1 MSEVTISE
9 WLETDGLGGYA
20 SGSVGLI
27 PERKYHGL
35 LVSSKKHPLERQVLI
50 TGAEIFIKQQQ
61 GLVPLTSVRYQDGT
75 LNPNPNKA
83 GVSTH
88 YIGHKYPKWQFDLPD
103 GMKVTM
109 ALLMK
114 RGQNKTLLRF
124 AMESPKGVG
133 ASILFRPL
141 LSVRDIHSLRR
152 DCDLTPQI
160 STLNSGVVIRLEDST
175 TIAMVGQGFKEERLW
190 FHKVFYAQEEM
201 RGYDSTES
209 LFSPGHFDL
218 NFKNGL
224 AFIGLSSDFSIFNTE
239 ISEEFSAELAR
250 RDPLS
255 RIDISSEQ
263 FIVERE
269 LSSPSSKVEGTSI
282 IAGYPWFS
290 DWGRDTLVAA
300 RGLVVAQGRSDV
312 ALSILRTWGGTL
324 RRGIIAN
331 TFAEGGGETLYN
343 SADASLWYII
353 LTYETQKLLS
363 KRGEAM
369 TPFEPIKEYVREII
383 NRYQQGTDFGIG
395 VDDDGLLFAGDGKHQ
410 LTWMDAK
417 IGDLMVTPRSGK
429 PVELQAL
436 WINCLRASGEM
447 LKDSDALK
455 LAQRAED
462 SFNQKFWN
470 KKINALYDVVDVD
483 RLMGQNDDTLRL
495 NQVFACGGLIW
506 PVLAVDKAKIVLNF
520 IEEQLLTPLGLR
532 TLTPLSSSYLGR
544 YKGDQRERDLAYH
557 QGSVWPWPMAAFVDA
572 WLRVRGYSVEAK
584 QEAREL
590 FVLPLENCLS
600 KTGHLFELAD
610 GDAPHSPQGC
620 PFQAWSLG
628 EFVRILKM
636 IEIE

>member
-1 MSEVTISE
+1 
-9 WLETDGLGGYA
+9 
-20 SGSVGLI
+20 
-27 PERKYHGL
+27 
-35 LVSSKKHPLERQVLI
+35 
-50 TGAEIFIKQQQ
+50 
-61 GLVPLTSVRYQDGT
+61 
-75 LNPNPNKA
+75 
-83 GVSTH
+83 
-88 YIGHKYPKWQFDLPD
+88 
-103 GMKVTM
+103 
-109 ALLMK
+109 
-114 RGQNKTLLRF
+114 
-124 AMESPKGVG
+124 
-133 ASILFRPL
+133 
-141 LSVRDIHSLRR
+141 
-152 DCDLTPQI
+152 
-160 STLNSGVVIRLEDST
+160 
-175 TIAMVGQGFKEERLW
+175 
-190 FHKVFYAQEEM
+190 
-201 RGYDSTES
+201 
-209 LFSPGHFDL
+209 
-218 NFKNGL
+218 
-224 AFIGLSSDFSIFNTE
+224 
-239 ISEEFSAELAR
+239 
-250 RDPLS
+250 
-255 RIDISSEQ
+255 
-263 FIVERE
+263 
-269 LSSPSSKVEGTSI
+269 
-282 IAGYPWFS
+282 
-290 DWGRDTLVAA
+290 
-300 RGLVVAQGRSDV
+300 
-312 ALSILRTWGGTL
+312 
-324 RRGIIAN
+324 
-331 TFAEGGGETLYN
+331 
-343 SADASLWYII
+343 
-353 LTYETQKLLS
+353 
-363 KRGEAM
+363 M

-610 GDAPHSPQGC
+610 GDAPHSPRGC